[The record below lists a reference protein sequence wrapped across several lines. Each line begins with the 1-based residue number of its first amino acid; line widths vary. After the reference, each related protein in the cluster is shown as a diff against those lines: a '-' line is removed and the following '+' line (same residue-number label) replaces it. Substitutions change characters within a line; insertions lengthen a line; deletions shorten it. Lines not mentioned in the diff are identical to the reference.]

1 MQPIHLYYRKSRA
14 VFIAVFYSLFLGLFL
29 LCLVVDAPNTSRTVP
44 LLLSILVL
52 VLLAPAAQTAV
63 KTLRGKPI
71 YTIDELGISYF
82 ASQVLIPWQ
91 QIVSIAIYSPEQT
104 NDKTWK
110 LYIKMA
116 EGYHYPSN
124 WWMRINIK
132 NNRRIS
138 HGQAD
143 FIIIAS
149 YLSSS
154 PQQIIE
160 AILSTYKQYK
170 K

>member
-1 MQPIHLYYRKSRA
+1 MQPIYLYYRKSRA
-14 VFIAVFYSLFLGLFL
+14 VFIAVFYSLFFGLFL
-29 LCLVVDAPNTSRTVP
+29 LCLVVDAPNTSRTLP
-44 LLLSILVL
+44 LVLSIFVL

-63 KTLRGKPI
+63 KTLRGKPM
-71 YTIDELGISYF
+71 YTIDEVGISYF
-82 ASQVLIPWQ
+82 ESQVLTPWQ

-110 LYIKMA
+110 LFVKMG
-116 EGYHYPSN
+116 EGYHYPSS
-124 WWMRINIK
+124 WWVRINIK

-138 HGQAD
+138 HGHAD

-149 YLSSS
+149 YLSSP
-154 PQQIIE
+154 PQQTIE
-160 AILSTYKQYK
+160 AILSTYRQYK